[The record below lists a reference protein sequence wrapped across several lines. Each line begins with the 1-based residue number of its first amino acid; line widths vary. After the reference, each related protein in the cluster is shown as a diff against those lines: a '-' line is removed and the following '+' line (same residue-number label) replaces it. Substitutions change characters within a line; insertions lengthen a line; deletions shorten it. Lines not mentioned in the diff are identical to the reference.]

1 MADQIINPRAPVQNP
16 STNPD
21 MKKDAVE
28 SIEHASTLDSVLFT
42 KSRAPELVRDLSPE
56 TRQTLENALRW
67 KIDLRLMPLIVLM
80 YILNYLDRNNIAAA
94 RLAGL
99 EKDLKLHGNQF
110 QVSLRWKVPDGRQML
125 MSSLGIVDEL
135 PSNMLLNKL
144 GKPSIYLPACMVVW
158 GIISGATAACQ
169 TYGGLLAC
177 RFILGFVE
185 AAYFPGC
192 LYYLSAWYTRKELV
206 KRTAVLYSGSLLSG
220 AFSGLIA
227 AGITNGLNGARGL
240 SAWRWLFIVEGAI
253 TVFIA
258 LFSFFILPDFPRT
271 TTWLTEEEKQLA
283 AWRLDED
290 IGEDDWVSSKQQTFC
305 HGAKSAAGDPKAW
318 LLLLTTYGFTATGT
332 VTTFFPTVVK
342 GLGKSNIIT
351 LLLTTPPYLIAVLAI
366 LANAWHADKTGER
379 YLHVSLP
386 PILSVMS
393 FIIAVTT
400 TAFAPRY
407 LAMCLMVGS
416 NYSGYVVTLSWISNV
431 LPRPPAKR
439 AAALAGINALSNIC
453 QIYSPFL
460 YPTGDGP
467 RYVNAMCVN
476 MGMSIMAIVFATV
489 LRFHLKALNRKLNIG
504 EVVDG
509 VNADSEERN
518 VVEEQGLPGTAVNN
532 GFRFLV

>member
-1 MADQIINPRAPVQNP
+1 M
-16 STNPD
+16 
-21 MKKDAVE
+21 
-28 SIEHASTLDSVLFT
+28 
-42 KSRAPELVRDLSPE
+42 
-56 TRQTLENALRW
+56 
-67 KIDLRLMPLIVLM
+67 
-80 YILNYLDRNNIAAA
+80 
-94 RLAGL
+94 
-99 EKDLKLHGNQF
+99 
-110 QVSLRWKVPDGRQML
+110 QV
-125 MSSLGIVDEL
+125 

-158 GIISGATAACQ
+158 GIVSGATAASQ

-227 AGITNGLNGARGL
+227 AGITNGLDGARGL

-253 TVFIA
+253 TVFVA

-290 IGEDDWVSSKQQTFC
+290 IGEDDWVSSKQQSFF
-305 HGAKSAAGDPKAW
+305 HGAKLAAKDPKAW
-318 LLLLTTYGFTATGT
+318 LLLFTTYGFTATGT

-342 GLGKSNIIT
+342 GLGKSNIAT
-351 LLLTTPPYLIAVLAI
+351 LLLTTPPYLIAVIAI

-386 PILSVMS
+386 PIISVVA

-439 AAALAGINALSNIC
+439 AAALAGINALSNVC

-467 RYVNAMCVN
+467 RYVNAMAVN
-476 MGMSIMAIVFATV
+476 MAMSFMAIIFATI
-489 LRFHLKALNRKLNIG
+489 LRFHLKALNRKLDRGEAIEDVNI
-504 EVVDG
+504 DG
-509 VNADSEERN
+509 DRRNAA
-518 VVEEQGLPGTAVNN
+518 EEQGLPGIAADN

>member
-1 MADQIINPRAPVQNP
+1 MQDFSS
-16 STNPD
+16 STD
-21 MKKDAVE
+21 KKDAVE
-28 SIEHASTLDSVLFT
+28 FIENASGHDSVPYK

-56 TRQTLENALRW
+56 TRQTLENALRR
-67 KIDLRLMPLIVLM
+67 KIDLRLMPLVVLM

-110 QVSLRWKVPDGRQML
+110 QTSVSILFVGYLL
-125 MSSLGIVDEL
+125 MQV

-158 GIISGATAACQ
+158 GIISGATAASQ

-227 AGITNGLNGARGL
+227 AGITNGLDGARGL
-240 SAWRWLFIVEGAI
+240 SAWRWLFIVEGVI
-253 TVFIA
+253 TVFVA

-290 IGEDDWVSSKQQTFC
+290 IGEDDWVNSKQQTFF
-305 HGAKSAAGDPKAW
+305 HGAKLAVKDPKAW
-318 LLLLTTYGFTATGT
+318 LLLFTTYGFTATGT

-342 GLGKSNIIT
+342 GLGKNNITT
-351 LLLTTPPYLIAVLAI
+351 LLLTTPPYLIAVIAI

-386 PILSVMS
+386 PIISVIA

-439 AAALAGINALSNIC
+439 AAALAGINALSNVC

-467 RYVNAMCVN
+467 RYVNAMAVN
-476 MGMSIMAIVFATV
+476 MAMSFMAIIFATI
-489 LRFHLKALNRKLNIG
+489 LRFYLKALNRKLDRG
-504 EVVDG
+504 EAIEDVNVDG
-509 VNADSEERN
+509 ERRNAA
-518 VVEEQGLPGTAVNN
+518 EEQGLPGIAVDN

>member
-1 MADQIINPRAPVQNP
+1 MAESSINPHHAVVQED
-16 STNPD
+16 SVA
-21 MKKDAVE
+21 KKDAVE
-28 SIEHASTLDSVLFT
+28 LIENASIHESMPDK
-42 KSRAPELVRDLSPE
+42 KSRAPELVRNLSPE
-56 TRQTLENALRW
+56 TRRTLEDALRR
-67 KIDLRLMPLIVLM
+67 KIDFRLMPLIVIM

-110 QVSLRWKVPDGRQML
+110 QTSVSILFVGYLL
-125 MSSLGIVDEL
+125 MQV

-158 GIISGATAACQ
+158 GIISGATAASQ

-290 IGEDDWVSSKQQTFC
+290 IGEDDWVNSKQQTFF
-305 HGAKSAAGDPKAW
+305 HGAKLAAKDPKAW
-318 LLLLTTYGFTATGT
+318 LLLATTYGFTATGT

-342 GLGKSNIIT
+342 GLGKNNITT
-351 LLLTTPPYLIAVLAI
+351 LLLTTPPYLIAVIAI
-366 LANAWHADKTGER
+366 LGNAWHADKTGER
-379 YLHVSLP
+379 YLHVALP
-386 PILSVMS
+386 PIISVVA

-439 AAALAGINALSNIC
+439 AAALAGINALSNVC

-460 YPTGDGP
+460 YPTSDGP
-467 RYVNAMCVN
+467 RYINAMCVN
-476 MGMSIMAIVFATV
+476 MGMSIMAILFATI
-489 LRFHLKALNRKLNIG
+489 LRFHLTALNRKLDLG
-504 EVVDG
+504 EAVDG
-509 VNADSEERN
+509 VDVGGEERRN
-518 VVEEQGLPGTAVNN
+518 QAEENGLPGIATDN